1 MRMPA
6 GFEVLCDADIEVGV
20 RVGCCGL
27 INDIPLLAFAI
38 ERAFIPFRSLAV
50 ACLSCVILF
59 VFAEDFAVV

>member
-27 INDIPLLAFAI
+27 INDIPLLTFAI
-38 ERAFIPFRSLAV
+38 ERAFIPF
-50 ACLSCVILF
+50 
-59 VFAEDFAVV
+59 